1 MYSKFGAIKSA
12 KVAVDPVTLKS
23 KCYGFVWFL
32 EESSCKRAIHEAKSY
47 LTSLTSPYFCK
58 LFEMGGLRHA
68 RMLVESEGFQTV
80 TVINFPE
87 DYTEQELRSIFVDAP
102 ILSCVIIPKK
112 MLEKNA
118 S

>member
-1 MYSKFGAIKSA
+1 MPDNSHLQCNLCITGLDESITAQDLHAMYSKFGTIKSA

-68 RMLVESEGFQTV
+68 RILVESEGF
-80 TVINFPE
+80 
-87 DYTEQELRSIFVDAP
+87 
-102 ILSCVIIPKK
+102 
-112 MLEKNA
+112 
-118 S
+118 